1 MDSSSARVE
10 LDTGSSW
17 LRPKFAGRVGNVRCL
32 WEIAGRGL
40 GSKIRDLDVDG
51 SLGGGGGGEWE
62 LLEGVAV
69 SVDTERMTMV
79 RKAIW
84 EGWRR
89 AIVESIVGCRG

>member
-10 LDTGSSW
+10 LDT
-17 LRPKFAGRVGNVRCL
+17 RIGNVRCL

-51 SLGGGGGGEWE
+51 SLAGRGGGEWE

-69 SVDTERMTMV
+69 SVDTQRMTIV
-79 RKAIW
+79 RKAMW

-89 AIVESIVGCRG
+89 AIVESMAGCRG